1 METYVLLIALGMG
14 AYAIASREQQ
24 QRIALLGGHLQNYRI
39 EKLME
44 TLSEGYMRALGEESP
59 QRREQIW
66 ELMQPNEAA
75 LSSQFSRFAAEIAS
89 LDAEAAR
96 VSRLPWSIPF
106 ADRLFPGAMFDLR
119 AALDIHARGIAHV
132 VQNSDGRS
140 AKDRAYVLS
149 AEMLL
154 MQHTCHWYCKSKTVA
169 SARLM
174 ARHKTTHEQV
184 VAAVSPETR
193 REYLRLIGGRAG

>member
-1 METYVLLIALGMG
+1 MEPYVLIIGLALG
-14 AYAIASREQQ
+14 AYVIASREQR
-24 QRIALLGGHLQNYRI
+24 QRIALLGGYLQNYRI

-44 TLSEGYMRALGEESP
+44 TLTEGYLRALGEES
-59 QRREQIW
+59 QERREQILD
-66 ELMQPNEAA
+66 LMQSNEAS
-75 LSSQFSRFAAEIAS
+75 LSSQFSRFAAEIAT
-89 LDAEAAR
+89 LDAATVR

-106 ADRLFPGAMFDLR
+106 ASSLFPGAMFDLR
-119 AALDIHARGIAHV
+119 KALDIHARGIANV
-132 VQNSDGRS
+132 VRNADER
-140 AKDRAYVLS
+140 APKDRAYVLS

-154 MQHTCHWYCKSKTVA
+154 MQHTCHWFCKSKTVA

-193 REYLRLIGGRAG
+193 REYLRLIGG

>member
-1 METYVLLIALGMG
+1 MENTLLLIALVVT
-14 AYAIASREQQ
+14 AYVIVSREQK

-44 TLSEGYMRALGEESP
+44 TLTEGYLRALGEQSQP
-59 QRREQIW
+59 RREQIL
-66 ELMQPNEAA
+66 ELMQSSEAS
-75 LSSQFSRFAAEIAS
+75 LSSQFSRFAAEIAT
-89 LDAEAAR
+89 LDAAALR

-119 AALDIHARGIAHV
+119 QALDIHARGIANV
-132 VQNSDGRS
+132 VQNADERS
-140 AKDRAYVLS
+140 PKDRAYVLS

-154 MQHTCHWYCKSKTVA
+154 MQHTCHWFCKSKTVA

-193 REYLRLIGGRAG
+193 EAYLRLIRR

>member
-1 METYVLLIALGMG
+1 METYVLFIALAVG
-14 AYAIASREQQ
+14 AYLFASWEQK

-44 TLSEGYMRALGEESP
+44 TLTEGYMRALGEESP
-59 QRREQIW
+59 QRREQIL
-66 ELMQPNEAA
+66 ELMQSNEAS
-75 LSSQFSRFAAEIAS
+75 LSSQFTRFAADVS
-89 LDAEAAR
+89 KLDAGSAR

-119 AALDIHARGIAHV
+119 KALDIHARGIANV
-132 VQNSDGRS
+132 VQNADNRS
-140 AKDRAYVLS
+140 PKDRAYVLS
-149 AEMLL
+149 GEMLL
-154 MQHTCHWYCKSKTVA
+154 MQHTCHWFCRSKTVA

-174 ARHKTTHEQV
+174 ARHKTTHKQV

-193 REYLRLIGGRAG
+193 REYLQLIGG